1 MLVQHHSY
9 EPFNPLQNTESMS
22 NKAVTSPKQEF
33 WHGVRDELPM
43 MLGVIPFGLV
53 FGVLGVS
60 SGLTPLQTIMMSSIL
75 FGGASQVVFVQLW
88 ASNIPALVVG
98 GSVCVVNLRHALYSA
113 SMASYLRPLP
123 LRWRVILGYLLTD
136 EAYAISIRRFV
147 SFPNSPNQHFHL
159 LGAGLTLWVSWQ
171 CATITGVLAG
181 ATIPPEWSLGFAI
194 PLTFIAIVAPAIKS
208 RADLA
213 ACITAGTI
221 AITGQG
227 LPFKSWIILAAF
239 GGIAA
244 GWAVKTLMQHPRNHN
259 SGEPS

>member
-1 MLVQHHSY
+1 MHQR
-9 EPFNPLQNTESMS
+9 NPITNADPMPD
-22 NKAVTSPKQEF
+22 KAVTSSKYEF
-33 WHGVRDELPM
+33 WLGVRDELPM

-53 FGVLGVS
+53 FGVLGVT

-98 GSVCVVNLRHALYSA
+98 GSVSVINLRHALYSA

-136 EAYAISIRRFV
+136 EAYAISIRRFMNK
-147 SFPNSPNQHFHL
+147 PYSPNQHFHL
-159 LGAGLTLWVSWQ
+159 LGAGLTLWISWQ

-181 ATIPPEWSLGFAI
+181 TSIPPEWALGFAI
-194 PLTFIAIVAPAIKS
+194 PLTFIAIVAPAITS

-221 AITGQG
+221 AITGQD
-227 LPFKSWIILAAF
+227 LPFKIWIVLAAI

-244 GWAVKTLMQHPRNHN
+244 GWSVKTVTRRLRKQDTGDT
-259 SGEPS
+259 S